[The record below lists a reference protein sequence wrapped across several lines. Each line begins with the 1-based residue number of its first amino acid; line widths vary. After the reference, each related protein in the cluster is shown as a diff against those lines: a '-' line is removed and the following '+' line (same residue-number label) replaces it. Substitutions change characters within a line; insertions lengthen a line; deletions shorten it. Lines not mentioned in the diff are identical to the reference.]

1 MHCQSIGK
9 KGSFKRIMN
18 EGIKYECG
26 TQECF
31 DALTQRE
38 LKEQRELEA
47 AQEIIRQERYLA
59 NLPYA
64 YFIDA
69 EKQYRDC
76 NRRCIDP
83 YKKIIYRF
91 SKCDP
96 IWEETNEVLTFTD
109 NINADAYVNAHHDM
123 NIIADTNNDD
133 AYIAD
138 INDDDDDAYI
148 ADTNSDA
155 VANSDANSVAN
166 ANAVAN
172 AVANSDANYVAN
184 AVAKSDAEE
193 LERLYIKHSLPMS
206 FAMNYQTEHG
216 INSDDHAFYGKPS
229 LLEYVKSYVTN
240 GQADY

>member
-1 MHCQSIGK
+1 LERK
-9 KGSFKRIMN
+9 VVLN
-18 EGIKYECG
+18 
-26 TQECF
+26 
-31 DALTQRE
+31 
-38 LKEQRELEA
+38 EQRELEA

-91 SKCDP
+91 SKRDP

-155 VANSDANSVAN
+155 VANSDAN
-166 ANAVAN
+166 AVAN
-172 AVANSDANYVAN
+172 AN

-193 LERLYIKHSLPMS
+193 LERLYIKNSLPMS

-229 LLEYVKSYVTN
+229 LLEYVKSYVTDAGDATNAGDATDADADETDSDSEPYMADVGNKFFNNN